1 MTAWLE
7 VPAQTE
13 ISRFSANSPELA
25 AIRHAF
31 CLCTLPIELRGPFRG
46 RFKNLRQ
53 PPDEL
58 VEQLKE
64 AMGRLSA
71 GLEI

>member
-1 MTAWLE
+1 MRGQWGWKAE
-7 VPAQTE
+7 H
-13 ISRFSANSPELA
+13 LA
-25 AIRHAF
+25 LRRLV
-31 CLCTLPIELRGPFRG
+31 LCTLPIELRGPFRG